1 MTQYFI
7 FRFCFD
13 IYFKRCMKYLYNKY
27 LSISRLMIVSRGNII
42 ITEQSLCHM
51 YYGDYDRARAN
62 IINLIFAS
70 ECVKEEKR

>member
-1 MTQYFI
+1 
-7 FRFCFD
+7 
-13 IYFKRCMKYLYNKY
+13 
-27 LSISRLMIVSRGNII
+27 MIVGRGNII
-42 ITEQSLCHM
+42 IIGQSLCHM